1 MNIVHLLKN
10 RRKITRQARIEK
22 IMRGSLVMIER
33 TCGKPNC
40 RCVKGRK
47 HKSLYLSQ
55 YHKGSPRMI
64 YIPKHAEEDAR
75 RMVGNYKKL
84 KGILDK
90 VSDINIRLITRHME
104 KNP

>member
-1 MNIVHLLKN
+1 
-10 RRKITRQARIEK
+10 
-22 IMRGSLVMIER
+22 
-33 TCGKPNC
+33 
-40 RCVKGRK
+40 
-47 HKSLYLSQ
+47 
-55 YHKGSPRMI
+55 MI

>member
-1 MNIVHLLKN
+1 MNTVNLLKN
-10 RRKITRQARIEK
+10 RRKIARQARIEK
-22 IMRGSLVMIER
+22 IIRGSPVMMER

-40 RCVKGRK
+40 RCIKGHK

-64 YIPKHAEEDAR
+64 YIPRRAEEDTR
-75 RMVGNYKKL
+75 RMVGNYRKL

-90 VSDINIRLITRHME
+90 ISDVNMRLITRPGKE
-104 KNP
+104 N